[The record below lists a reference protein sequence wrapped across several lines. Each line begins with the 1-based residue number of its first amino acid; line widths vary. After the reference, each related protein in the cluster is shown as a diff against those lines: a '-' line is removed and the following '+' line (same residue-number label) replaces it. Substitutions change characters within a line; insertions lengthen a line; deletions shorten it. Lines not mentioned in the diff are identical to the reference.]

1 MRSGKIKY
9 DYLDHIC
16 QSNWKTFNVNEKK
29 KETEKSVETVD
40 LGGNMI
46 YLSLSMLKFR
56 EKHKIQE
63 EQSYRQLRD
72 YEEVLT
78 YWEKRE

>member
-1 MRSGKIKY
+1 MTTLIIFAKVTGRRLMSMKK
-9 DYLDHIC
+9 
-16 QSNWKTFNVNEKK
+16 KK

>member
-1 MRSGKIKY
+1 MTTLVIFAKVTGRRLMS
-9 DYLDHIC
+9 
-16 QSNWKTFNVNEKK
+16 KK
-29 KETEKSVETVD
+29 KKKTTEKSVGTVD
-40 LGGNMI
+40 LERNMI

-56 EKHKIQE
+56 KKRKIQE

-72 YEEVLT
+72 YEVLT

>member
-1 MRSGKIKY
+1 MTTLIIFAKVTGRRLMSMK
-9 DYLDHIC
+9 
-16 QSNWKTFNVNEKK
+16 KK